1 MFPSNSQYG
10 EEIEY
15 VGEDVRWMG
24 QVWLLAHYL
33 VDHKVQKGH
42 IFIQSG
48 EINLHQNKKH
58 FTVSENM
65 IKASYPKLDKLS
77 QCEQDNF
84 L

>member
-48 EINLHQNKKH
+48 EINLHK
-58 FTVSENM
+58 T
-65 IKASYPKLDKLS
+65 
-77 QCEQDNF
+77 
-84 L
+84 